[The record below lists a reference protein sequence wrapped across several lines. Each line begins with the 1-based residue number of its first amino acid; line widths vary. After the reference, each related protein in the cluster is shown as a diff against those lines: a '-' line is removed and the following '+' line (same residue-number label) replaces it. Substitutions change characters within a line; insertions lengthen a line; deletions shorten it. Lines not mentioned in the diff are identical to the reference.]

1 MKIFKKEMRS
11 YDVSASGLIRG
22 KIYFQFSDLLLAM
35 NKLQGI
41 YSPSKKI
48 KKKKNRWA
56 ENQNF

>member
-1 MKIFKKEMRS
+1 MKIFKKEMRY

-41 YSPSKKI
+41 YSPSKKL
-48 KKKKNRWA
+48 KKKK
-56 ENQNF
+56 EK